1 MDSNAW
7 YKLKTVT
14 LILDIPNIH
23 HVLLNSTGNN
33 LLLHGIPFHLEYSAL
48 EWKGVIASLL
58 GKSRPIANAVMLC
71 IPNLYSPIFASRRQV
86 VSRQAPVQTLDL
98 PMKENHRAHLFC
110 VPLKLLPRRFINS
123 QIGVHK
129 EGYKKE
135 CEENRQKHH
144 MFSHRIN
151 EIRPRQMYGSLVTSG
166 DSSARTADSLII
178 SHRQTTTRT
187 AMKISTE

>member
-1 MDSNAW
+1 
-7 YKLKTVT
+7 
-14 LILDIPNIH
+14 
-23 HVLLNSTGNN
+23 
-33 LLLHGIPFHLEYSAL
+33 
-48 EWKGVIASLL
+48 
-58 GKSRPIANAVMLC
+58 
-71 IPNLYSPIFASRRQV
+71 
-86 VSRQAPVQTLDL
+86 
-98 PMKENHRAHLFC
+98 MKENHRAHLFC

-166 DSSARTADSLII
+166 DSSANQPQANNDQDRHEDIDRVVEAALRVIDTLDP
-178 SHRQTTTRT
+178 HFYN
-187 AMKISTE
+187 